1 MKNSNQFSNNF
12 KTFPAIVMV
21 DSVPSENTNEKQ
33 AISFLIILNISCQS
47 WMIVITVKK
56 PKKPHIYPVL
66 IPSSVFSGCFDQ
78 VEHFLFPNILLKK

>member
-33 AISFLIILNISCQS
+33 AISFLIILNISLH
-47 WMIVITVKK
+47 IV
-56 PKKPHIYPVL
+56 
-66 IPSSVFSGCFDQ
+66 
-78 VEHFLFPNILLKK
+78 NIFNIFVDF